1 MSKEIERISVNKFE
15 MALGEDNVVEEILS
29 GTDDVKIQIKKII
42 ALPEMISFV
51 QEVVESCID
60 NETGEYLPEAYDFAI
75 RVGVLT
81 RYANFTMPA
90 NMEKQYM
97 LVYGTG
103 AFDQVLLHINNTQ
116 FNDIVRAIDKKIKFM
131 LEVISSSAVTKIND
145 VINKLGEI
153 ASAGEK
159 AFEGVDADNMAKVI
173 QGVSKLGDMSEED
186 VAKVILEAQKTG
198 ENNG

>member
-81 RYANFTMPA
+81 RYANFAMPA

-97 LVYGTG
+97 LVYGTE

-198 ENNG
+198 EK

>member
-15 MALGEDNVVEEILS
+15 MALAEDNIVEEVLN
-29 GTDDVKIQIKKII
+29 GTDDVKIQIKKTI

-60 NETGEYLPEAYDFAI
+60 SETGEYLPEAYDFAI

-81 RYANFTMPA
+81 RYANFAMPA

-97 LVYGTG
+97 LIYSTS
-103 AFDQVLLHINNTQ
+103 AFDQVLQHININQ

-131 LEVISSSAVTKIND
+131 LDVISSSAVTKINE
-145 VINKLGEI
+145 VINKLSEI

-159 AFEGVDADNMAKVI
+159 AFDGVDANDMAKVI
-173 QGVSKLGDMSEED
+173 QGVSKLSNMDEEK
-186 VAKVILEAQKTG
+186 VAKVILESQKSG
-198 ENNG
+198 EK